1 MDLFSRECFSLK
13 GPGDECLGSFFFA
26 SDADGVGPFLMG
38 NSSFGRGSLSAV
50 SCMPLIPQGVS
61 TLSVLF
67 WWWKWPMPC
76 ADGGCF
82 GQPQQPELDSLV
94 ERESVLDLTVSRA
107 MRELVRVYTV
117 YDPPRAALMLGDSVD
132 AYNCLFLGRCERGDR
147 VLVLPVE
154 EDWNEA
160 VRRGI
165 PPVVILRFTLW
176 AYITRLGQRCG
187 DVAMDADSAA
197 FLFSA
202 RLATCDALSRDRE
215 EVVVSLTAET
225 GKHTELHEAGLQKW
239 LPLPLPQFIPGVP
252 MDRSDWLEVL
262 AVFAPP
268 DCAATLLQ
276 RAHSV
281 QDGLYDEE
289 NGRGASP
296 FLSWRH
302 AGPVNITPIGN
313 ATGAGDG
320 NIGNEAT
327 VAMITCDVSEKKSAR
342 HAPSHLRTILQA
354 PRTPTQVFLFH
365 GELHVLHH
373 LDGVVRCMS
382 EAPTTTTAWF
392 NCSGEG
398 VLSGG
403 TNVDGPLSTIP
414 CVNAAS
420 ESCHDE
426 VFLSPSQYKEAAERA
441 ASIAAWRSQ
450 GGHRQCVQKE
460 MPNDGNEIINTDDS
474 DDNHDDDMDAIVE
487 YAEALLLPSISTRKV
502 ETHGSG
508 PCLSSGYENINHDD
522 MKPGHYSYEDD
533 GMMKA
538 AHKVPHGVPAPIATS
553 AMITCGRATASCASF
568 TAKLPGTLISVGGG
582 AFCLPRTVLQDKDV
596 SCVLA
601 YWGFDPVVCEHS
613 DCTREYNRN
622 GEDTDT
628 AMAATPTFV
637 LNDNEECVHNAVS
650 CRLPLSKFTVQLSC
664 NILFCREN
672 PTTSSTA
679 WCTDDEKNY
688 NWWPDDVFYGG
699 TDDVT
704 TSDDDDYN
712 DCGVAPQ
719 QFVLPR
725 REKSE
730 LPAAPILRPL
740 V

>member
-1 MDLFSRECFSLK
+1 
-13 GPGDECLGSFFFA
+13 
-26 SDADGVGPFLMG
+26 MG

-450 GGHRQCVQKE
+450 GGHRQCVQRE

-508 PCLSSGYENINHDD
+508 PCLGSGYENINHDD

-538 AHKVPHGVPAPIATS
+538 VHKVPHGVPAPIATS

-664 NILFCREN
+664 NILFCREI

>member
-1 MDLFSRECFSLK
+1 MDLFSRECFFLK
-13 GPGDECLGSFFFA
+13 GTGDEFLGSFGFA
-26 SDADGVGPFLMG
+26 ADADGVGPLLLG
-38 NSSFGRGSLSAV
+38 KSSFGRGSLSGV
-50 SCMPLIPQGVS
+50 SCMPLIPQGDS
-61 TLSVLF
+61 SLSVLF
-67 WWWKWPMPC
+67 WWWNWPMPC
-76 ADGGCF
+76 ADGGCC
-82 GQPQQPELDSLV
+82 GQAQEPELDSSVVRELV
-94 ERESVLDLTVSRA
+94 LELTVSRA
-107 MRELVRVYTV
+107 MRELLRVYTV

-132 AYNCLFLGRCERGDR
+132 AYNCLFLGRCERGDPI
-147 VLVLPVE
+147 LVLPVE

-165 PPVVILRFTLW
+165 LPVVILRFTLW
-176 AYITRLGQRCG
+176 AYVTRLSQRCC
-187 DVAMDADSAA
+187 DVAMDADLGA
-197 FLFSA
+197 FLSSA
-202 RLATCDALSRDRE
+202 RPATCDALSMDRE
-215 EVVVSLTAET
+215 EVMVPLTAGR
-225 GKHTELHEAGLQKW
+225 GKHTELHEAGLPKW

-276 RAHSV
+276 RARSV
-281 QDGLYDEE
+281 QDGRYGEE
-289 NGRGASP
+289 NDRGASS

-313 ATGAGDG
+313 TAGSGDG

-327 VAMITCDVSEKKSAR
+327 VAMITCDVSKKSAR
-342 HAPSHLRTILQA
+342 HGLSHLRAILQA

-382 EAPTTTTAWF
+382 EAPTTTNAWF

-403 TNVDGPLSTIP
+403 TNADGPLSTIS
-414 CVNAAS
+414 CVNAAP

-426 VFLSPSQYKEAAERA
+426 AFLSPSQYKEAAGRA
-441 ASIAAWRSQ
+441 VSIAAWRSQ
-450 GGHRQCVQKE
+450 GGHRQCVQRE

-487 YAEALLLPSISTRKV
+487 YAEALLLPSISTTRNF

-522 MKPGHYSYEDD
+522 MRPGHYSYKDD

-538 AHKVPHGVPAPIATS
+538 AHSVPHGVLAPIATS
-553 AMITCGRATASCASF
+553 AMITCGSATPSCASF
-568 TAKLPGTLISVGGG
+568 TANLPGTLISVGGG

-601 YWGFDPVVCEHS
+601 YWGFDPVVCERS

-637 LNDNEECVHNAVS
+637 LNDNEDCVHNAVS
-650 CRLPLSKFTVQLSC
+650 CRLPLSKFTAQLSC
-664 NILFCREN
+664 NILFCREI

-679 WCTDDEKNY
+679 GCTDDENNY
-688 NWWPDDVFYGG
+688 SWWPVDVFYGG
-699 TDDVT
+699 ADDA
-704 TSDDDDYN
+704 TSDDDDYT

-725 REKSE
+725 RETSE